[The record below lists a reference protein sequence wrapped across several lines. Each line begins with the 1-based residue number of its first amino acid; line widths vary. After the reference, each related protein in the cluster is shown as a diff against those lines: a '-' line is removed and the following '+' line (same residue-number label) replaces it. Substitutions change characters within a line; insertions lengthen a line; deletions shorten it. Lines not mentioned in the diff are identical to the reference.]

1 VSSLQTQAELIVA
14 SFDLKVVQLIR
25 GAMRAA
31 DLQGQRDALMVPA
44 PTIEPRPHLHPD
56 EVVEPRRHIHPAPV
70 YDNPQL
76 IHQKARVALEPNDST
91 HSIPQSSDAPPA
103 KTSSPIQPP
112 WKVLPWPQPIS
123 SRQTVKVHRLH
134 TDVSHRGAML
144 DLFV

>member
-14 SFDLKVVQLIR
+14 GFELKVVQLVR
-25 GAMRAA
+25 GAMLAA
-31 DLQGQRDALMVPA
+31 DLQGQRDALRVPA

-56 EVVEPRRHIHPAPV
+56 VVVEPRQHLRPAPV
-70 YDNPQL
+70 YENPQ
-76 IHQKARVALEPNDST
+76 IIRQKVRVALQPIDCT
-91 HSIPQSSDAPPA
+91 HAIPQSADATPT
-103 KTSSPIQPP
+103 KTTSPIQPP